1 MARPRSR
8 EALKR
13 REPRREPYDRVL
25 IVCEG
30 SKTEPSYLRELIAH
44 HQLSSANVQI
54 TGEGGSAPNSVVE
67 YAIELFEKDPDY
79 NSVFCVFDRDGHSSY
94 DAAVQ
99 RVRDSTLVRRQG
111 RKKLGVARFEAI
123 TSVPCFEYWI
133 LLHFQYS
140 TAHMPRF
147 ADVEP
152 RLRAVPALA
161 EYSKGA
167 QGLYA
172 KTQDHLQVALAN
184 ADRANR
190 AALDAATNN
199 PTTRVPEL
207 IRYLLQLAE
216 NKVR

>member
-30 SKTEPSYLRELIAH
+30 SKTEPSYLHELIAH

-67 YAIELFEKDPDY
+67 YAIELFGKDPDY
-79 NSVFCVFDRDGHSSY
+79 NSVFCLFDRDGHSSY

-152 RLRAVPALA
+152 RLRAVPELA
-161 EYSKGA
+161 DYSKGA

-172 KTQDHLQVALAN
+172 KTHGHLQVALAN

-199 PTTRVPEL
+199 PTTKMPEL

>member
-1 MARPRSR
+1 MVRPRSR

-30 SKTEPSYLRELIAH
+30 SKTEPNYLRELIAH

-54 TGEGGSAPNSVVE
+54 TGDGGSAPHSVVE
-67 YAIELFEKDPDY
+67 YALELFKKDPDY
-79 NSVFCVFDRDGHSSY
+79 NRVFCVFDRDGHTTF

-99 RVRDSTLVRRQG
+99 RVRDSALVRREG
-111 RKKLGVARFEAI
+111 RRKLGAARFEAI

-140 TAHMPRF
+140 TADMPRF

-152 RLRAVPALA
+152 RLRVVPALSN
-161 EYSKGA
+161 YNKGV

-172 KTQDHLQVALAN
+172 QTHAHLQDALER

-190 AALDAATNN
+190 AAHDAATNN
-199 PTTRVPEL
+199 PTTKMPDL